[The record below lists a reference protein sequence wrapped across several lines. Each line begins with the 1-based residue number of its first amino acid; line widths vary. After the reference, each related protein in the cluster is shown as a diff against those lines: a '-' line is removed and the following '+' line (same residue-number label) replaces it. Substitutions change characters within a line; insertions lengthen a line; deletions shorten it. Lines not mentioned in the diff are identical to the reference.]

1 MSAKYKKPYQARK
14 KPLRLKAKDHFFM
27 HNIKAT
33 FKIALFAIL
42 CLLIVP
48 PQLVILSV
56 SKGPVSYILPQLW
69 YKALCIIFGIKI
81 KYIGKPHT
89 DEQTIF
95 VSNHMSYL
103 DILVL
108 GTVLRASFVAKKDVA
123 SWPVFGFLSKLQQTV
138 FISRSHVDARK
149 EKNALYAIIEDGKSL
164 IIFPEGT
171 STDGRTV
178 IPFKSSLFS
187 IAVSK
192 GPNNLKIQ
200 PITLA
205 LHSVNK
211 HDVVRQDD
219 YDLYSW
225 HINMT
230 TPLSEHLWRF
240 ARSKGAELHIYFHA
254 PVDANEY
261 TDRKILAKLCHKA
274 VSNGLENYKNQN
286 KTIKE

>member
-1 MSAKYKKPYQARK
+1 
-14 KPLRLKAKDHFFM
+14 M
-27 HNIKAT
+27 HNVIAAL
-33 FKIALFAIL
+33 KIVLFALIS
-42 CLLIVP
+42 LIVVP
-48 PQLVILSV
+48 VQSLVLV
-56 SKGPVSYILPQLW
+56 FDKGPGSYIIPQQW
-69 YKALCIIFGIKI
+69 HKALCFIFGIKI
-81 KYIGKPHT
+81 KYVGKPHT
-89 DEQTIF
+89 DGQTIF

-123 SWPVFGFLSKLQQTV
+123 SWPVFGFLSKLQQTA

-149 EKNALYAIIEDGKSL
+149 EKNALDTMISDKKSL

-171 STDGRTV
+171 STDGREV

-187 IAVSK
+187 IALRNEQS
-192 GPNNLKIQ
+192 NIMIQ

-205 LHSVNK
+205 MHQVDK
-211 HDVVRQDD
+211 HEITKQDD
-219 YDLYSW
+219 HDLYAW

-230 TPLSEHLWRF
+230 TPLGEHLWRF
-240 ARSKGAELHIYFHA
+240 ARSKGAEIHIHFHT

-261 TDRKILAKLCHKA
+261 SDRKILAKLCHEA

-286 KTIKE
+286 KNIKE